1 MARAERERTG
11 KAIGNAGLEPRRRIP
26 SVDAL
31 LRSEPGRRASGTFG
45 RPLVKHALSVTL
57 EQVREA
63 AERGTEPP
71 PDDEILARALGLT
84 SATAG
89 GLLRV
94 INATGGVPHPGPAR
108 G

>member
-11 KAIGNAGLEPRRRIP
+11 IAIGNTGSEPRRRIP

-63 AERGTEPP
+63 AQRGTQPP

-84 SATAG
+84 SATAA
-89 GLLRV
+89 GLVRV
-94 INATGGVPHPGPAR
+94 INAAERRDSPT
-108 G
+108 